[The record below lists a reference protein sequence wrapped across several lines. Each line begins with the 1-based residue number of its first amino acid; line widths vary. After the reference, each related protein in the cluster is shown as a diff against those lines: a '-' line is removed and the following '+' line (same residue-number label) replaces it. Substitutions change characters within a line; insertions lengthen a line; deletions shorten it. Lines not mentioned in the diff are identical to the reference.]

1 MLKATMEV
9 VDGGRCGAKSIHR
22 KSTVTQTH
30 LTYVFKVAN
39 SFPTPASHSL
49 KPRVSHLADT
59 QTAFH
64 SNPPPSTIATP
75 TLVNPSCPNW
85 ITHWHI
91 PQHTVIILCVGMHFQ
106 NAATEIATVTMLSRL
121 QMCNT
126 GPVVVI
132 KHNARPLPHNSTPDM
147 LTGGPPQ
154 CTLNSL
160 NSLNNQRTAKPG
172 SKIRSF
178 SVSIPLP
185 S

>member
-1 MLKATMEV
+1 MVYGLLVYGLWFIGLWFMV
-9 VDGGRCGAKSIHR
+9 
-22 KSTVTQTH
+22 
-30 LTYVFKVAN
+30 YV
-39 SFPTPASHSL
+39 L
-49 KPRVSHLADT
+49 
-59 QTAFH
+59 
-64 SNPPPSTIATP
+64 
-75 TLVNPSCPNW
+75 LVYGLLVYGLW
-85 ITHWHI
+85 GITHWHI